1 MKGQGAGHG
10 QCYRDH
16 ATAAGI
22 EIRLDNPD
30 ARQGR
35 WDRMPATQDAVVG
48 TQAGRAAARRDC
60 ECPIDTSVD
69 RASGVEICH
78 TMLGMRGGDA
88 WALPTANKQDADAS
102 AASIREFLGL
112 SR

>member
-1 MKGQGAGHG
+1 MLLWALKPVERPLA
-10 QCYRDH
+10 
-16 ATAAGI
+16 
-22 EIRLDNPD
+22 EIVN
-30 ARQGR
+30 
-35 WDRMPATQDAVVG
+35 VS
-48 TQAGRAAARRDC
+48 
-60 ECPIDTSVD
+60 IDTSVD

-88 WALPTANKQDADAS
+88 WALPTANKQDAEAS